1 MRYHYN
7 KVHDLNTLHEE
18 LQAAGLTPQ
27 HVEGRDDD
35 IWITVE
41 SSDEAAVTTVVEAHD
56 GATSLSSTHW
66 RMVRNKRNR
75 LLGECDWTCIT
86 DTQLSEADQTSW
98 QTYRQA
104 LRDVPQNEND
114 PENITWPSAPSD

>member
-7 KVHDLNTLHEE
+7 KVHDLNTLHDE

-41 SSDEAAVTTVVEAHD
+41 PSDEAAVTTVVEAHD
-56 GATSLSSTHW
+56 GSASLSLTQW
-66 RMVRNKRNR
+66 RMVRKNRNR
-75 LLGECDWTCIT
+75 LLRDSDWIAVT
-86 DTQLSEADQTSW
+86 DSQLSDANQTSW
-98 QTYRQA
+98 QEYRQN
-104 LRDVPQNEND
+104 LRDVPQNQND
-114 PENITWPSAPSD
+114 PENITWPDAPSD

>member
-7 KVHDLNTLHEE
+7 KVHDLATLHDE
-18 LQAAGLTPQ
+18 LVAAGLTPQ
-27 HVEGRDDD
+27 HVEGNGDD

-41 SSDEAAVTTVVEAHD
+41 PSDEAAVTTVVAAHD

-75 LLGECDWTCIT
+75 LLAECDWTSVT
-86 DTQLSEADQTSW
+86 DSQLSDANQTSW
-98 QTYRQA
+98 QEYRQN
-104 LRDVPQNEND
+104 LRDVPQNQND
-114 PENITWPSAPSD
+114 PENITWPDAPSD